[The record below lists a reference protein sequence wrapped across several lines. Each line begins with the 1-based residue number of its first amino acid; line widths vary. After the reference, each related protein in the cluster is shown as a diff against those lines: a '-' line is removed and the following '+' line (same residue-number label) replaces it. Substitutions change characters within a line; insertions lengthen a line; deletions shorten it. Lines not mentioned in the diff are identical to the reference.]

1 MHKPSRMPLQGS
13 ESLYWSQLPCQV
25 SYQICP
31 CILVKPLNLTS
42 GQDLN
47 NVLPS
52 IFFPDEGFLFDVK
65 ISVGGNILEIR
76 TVRFRNRKLDTVFIR
91 TGRVDPFDVIPNV
104 VLFIIFLKRKQNRKL
119 LIIFIAFLSHFF
131 ICHSF

>member
-1 MHKPSRMPLQGS
+1 VHKPSRMPLLGS
-13 ESLYWSQLPCQV
+13 ESLYWPELPCQV
-25 SYQICP
+25 SYQICQS
-31 CILVKPLNLTS
+31 ILVKSLNLTS

-76 TVRFRNRKLDTVFIR
+76 TVRFRNRKLNTVFIR
-91 TGRVDPFDVIPNV
+91 TGRVDPFDVVPNV
-104 VLFIIFLKRKQNRKL
+104 ILLIIFLKRKQNRKFWS
-119 LIIFIAFLSHFF
+119 IFIAFLFVIISNLK
-131 ICHSF
+131 